1 MPWKS
6 LISAVL
12 SCALTSGIFAAP
24 SLDVVMRGS
33 HSSNR
38 LDANGNWVWGV
49 RILPSSPIPGGS
61 TALNAE
67 IGFAEVAPNNRLL
80 SATKLSTGPGDDFYI
95 DNPGEV
101 IFGWETTEDI
111 DPGPGVDL
119 KAIGLQVNTDSDQV
133 FSALGSQVYGSPN
146 VLENYIQIK
155 VQGPC
160 VDPYNTPGS
169 SCASGDRL
177 TTTIQW
183 LGAYDGKGRVNE
195 RNPNPP
201 PPTVNYDIYSGSVS
215 YTAIPGDMNL
225 DRSVDGFDYK
235 FIFNDGPGWGEG
247 DFNGDGSIDG
257 MDYNIWLF
265 SPGAGSGAG
274 ADSGS
279 GAVPEPA
286 SVALVASVMFAFTLA
301 ALRRR

>member
-1 MPWKS
+1 MTWKS
-6 LISAVL
+6 LLFAVFFGAAA
-12 SCALTSGIFAAP
+12 SVVFGAP
-24 SLDVVMRGS
+24 SVEIVRAGT

-38 LDANGNWVWGV
+38 LDANGDWVWSVGI
-49 RILPSSPIPGGS
+49 RPSVPTPVGS
-61 TALNAE
+61 LNAE
-67 IGFAEVAPNNRLL
+67 IGFAEVAPNNRVL
-80 SATKLSTGPGDDFYI
+80 SATKYSTGPGDDFYI

-101 IFGWETTEDI
+101 IFGWETTQDI
-111 DPGPGVDL
+111 DPGPDVDL
-119 KAIGLQVNTDSDQV
+119 KAFGLQVNTDADQV
-133 FSALGSQVYGSPN
+133 FSALGSQEYGAPHTINSR
-146 VLENYIQIK
+146 NYIQIK

-169 SCASGDRL
+169 SCAAGDRL
-177 TTTIQW
+177 TTTMQW
-183 LGAYDGKGRVNE
+183 LGAYDGNGRINE

-201 PPTVNYDIYSGSVS
+201 PPTVNYDIYSGLFS

-225 DRSVDGFDYK
+225 DGSVDGLDYK

-257 MDYNIWLF
+257 VDYNIWLF

-279 GAVPEPA
+279 SAVPEPA
-286 SVALVASVMFAFTLA
+286 SVALATTVMLAFTLA
-301 ALRRR
+301 ARRR